1 MVVASCHEYV
11 FNYGDPKAARLST
24 FSYVAAEVKTRNCN
38 ADDLD
43 AAFESDVKPAPAC
56 DYAGAADNGTTM
68 VKDGSASSEVAMEH
82 CMGRL

>member
-1 MVVASCHEYV
+1 MCNH
-11 FNYGDPKAARLST
+11 GDPNAARLST
-24 FSYVAAEVKTRNCN
+24 FSYVAAEVTTRNCN

-68 VKDGSASSEVAMEH
+68 VKDGSASSEVAMEQ
-82 CMGRL
+82 CTGVYDRSTRGDY